1 MTWGTVELELE
12 VRDWLEGLSTT
23 QFATA
28 ALYVDLLA
36 EHGPLLGEPYTR
48 QLDGKLRELRF
59 HLGGQAVRVTY
70 WIASGRR
77 IVLLTVFLK
86 TRMRQTRE
94 IERAQRA
101 LKRCIA
107 AAHTAEDDGE
117 EGL

>member
-1 MTWGTVELELE
+1 MTNRSSETCRWASG
-12 VRDWLEGLSTT
+12 
-23 QFATA
+23 QA
-28 ALYVDLLA
+28 A
-36 EHGPLLGEPYTR
+36 ETNSSGPIA
-48 QLDGKLRELRF
+48 QCNSALRF

-117 EGL
+117 EK